1 MTDIIEVHTTIDSED
16 AARKMAEAIVAR
28 RLAACV
34 QVSGPIMS
42 TYWWQGKIDQ
52 AQEWVCTAKTTQAL
66 YGELEQ
72 AIRANHPYDTPEIL
86 AVSVI
91 AGSKG
96 YLDWVE
102 AETHGSAKGQQ
113 GTHELT

>member
-42 TYWWQGKIDQ
+42 TYW
-52 AQEWVCTAKTTQAL
+52 
-66 YGELEQ
+66 
-72 AIRANHPYDTPEIL
+72 
-86 AVSVI
+86 
-91 AGSKG
+91 
-96 YLDWVE
+96 
-102 AETHGSAKGQQ
+102 
-113 GTHELT
+113 